1 MAEIKNIIFDLGAV
15 LIDIDFN
22 RVNNSFLDLGISNFN
37 NQYSQLLANKLFE
50 NLEMGKISVEDFYNA
65 IQNQSSKP
73 LQESDIKKA
82 WNSIM
87 GNFRIES
94 MKKVQELSQ
103 YYNVFLLSNTN
114 AIHFEEIMSIANMQ
128 LDAELDAFFKKTYY
142 SFKIGMRKPNEN
154 IYNYVLRDALI
165 KAEETFFIDDT
176 APNIETAKR
185 MGFITH
191 LLLPSERVEQLN
203 YYDDNFYLTSS

>member
-1 MAEIKNIIFDLGAV
+1 MPEIKNIIFDLGAV

-50 NLEMGKISVEDFYNA
+50 NLEMGKISVEDFYTA

-142 SFKIGMRKPNEN
+142 SFKIGMRKPNED

-191 LLLPSERVEQLN
+191 LLLPSERVEQLK
-203 YYDDNFYLTSS
+203 YYDDDFYLTSS

>member
-22 RVNNSFLDLGISNFN
+22 RVNNSFLELGISNFN

-128 LDAELDAFFKKTYY
+128 LGAELDAFFKKTYY

-191 LLLPSERVEQLN
+191 LLLPSERVEQLK
-203 YYDDNFYLTSS
+203 YYDDDFYLTSS